1 MANEPDEVNSIGW
14 MDAIG
19 LPQIL
24 RILGVALHPSKLALA
39 LAAIFLTFALGGV
52 LDWFW
57 TRGGGIEGQAITSF
71 IAARADGRTY
81 EEGEGSHGIFE
92 VWRHHEQRCVTGLLG
107 ATLPETS
114 LATGTSV
121 GAYVRSLSANRPL
134 PNLLGIGYGVLWMA
148 KSHPVFFLLF
158 GGGSLLIWSLFGGAI
173 CRLAVVQFARDEKLP
188 MRDALAYAWPRLL
201 GSFLPAPCIP
211 LAFILII
218 AIALTLGGALLRVP
232 ILGDLLSGV
241 AFLLAILGG
250 FVIAVLMVGLVVG
263 GSLFW
268 PAVAAEGSDAF
279 DAFSRG
285 LSYPLT
291 RPLKAIVY
299 TILALLLTSVCW
311 VLANLFTYLSLT
323 ITRGVVGFGTS
334 PFGWWSRGEGGAHVS
349 KLDLLWPVS
358 GPGAMHVWPNWG
370 DLTWYE
376 HFSGFLIG
384 VCVLIVVGLL
394 WSFLASFYF
403 SASTAIYLLLR
414 RDVDG
419 IDLEDVYSEDGT
431 DDGDANEAAPP
442 ADDKPQTDT
451 NDISLPVTNPDG

>member
-14 MDAIG
+14 MDVIG

-107 ATLPETS
+107 AALPETS

-263 GSLFW
+263 GSLFGRRSRRKGRTRST
-268 PAVAAEGSDAF
+268 PSPVDF
-279 DAFSRG
+279 PIRSRG
-285 LSYPLT
+285 RSKRSSTQFWRCSLRASVGCWPTYLHTFRSRSRAALSDLEH
-291 RPLKAIVY
+291 RR
-299 TILALLLTSVCW
+299 LAGGAAVKVALTSASW
-311 VLANLFTYLSLT
+311 TF
-323 ITRGVVGFGTS
+323 FGRSAARARCT
-334 PFGWWSRGEGGAHVS
+334 
-349 KLDLLWPVS
+349 S
-358 GPGAMHVWPNWG
+358 GP
-370 DLTWYE
+370 
-376 HFSGFLIG
+376 IG
-384 VCVLIVVGLL
+384 GISPGTNT
-394 WSFLASFYF
+394 SRAS
-403 SASTAIYLLLR
+403 
-414 RDVDG
+414 
-419 IDLEDVYSEDGT
+419 
-431 DDGDANEAAPP
+431 
-442 ADDKPQTDT
+442 
-451 NDISLPVTNPDG
+451 